1 MKLNFHC
8 LPYGVGKSALSS
20 KLNSIQKIFTIDSKS
35 GLLFTV
41 LCYILIGS
49 YKLFIKKYWR
59 IDKLKNAIR
68 VQLRLSNFLDML
80 HSLILIKPTF
90 NLNSL
95 DEFILLLINS
105 NFLQFNQSLNS
116 ITTKTIL
123 IQENTS
129 KVFDLLKI
137 YEMQYLIELS
147 FNLIRKIFNKFDQS
161 KDDTENIKVQFSNY
175 LKETMNQTML
185 FVFIISKIDVLSLNF
200 LENQKSINYYFIEF
214 INYKLEHLSKYQQ
227 TNFI

>member
-20 KLNSIQKIFTIDSKS
+20 KPNSIQKIFTIDSKS
-35 GLLFTV
+35 GLLFTF

-49 YKLFIKKYWR
+49 YKLFIKKDWR

-68 VQLRLSNFLDML
+68 VQLQLSNILDMQ
-80 HSLILIKPTF
+80 HSLILIKSIF
-90 NLNSL
+90 NSNSL
-95 DEFILLLINS
+95 DEFILLLNS

-123 IQENTS
+123 IQEYIS
-129 KVFDLLKI
+129 KVFNLLKI
-137 YEMQYLIELS
+137 YEVEL

-161 KDDTENIKVQFSNY
+161 KNDTENIKIQFSNY
-175 LKETMNQTML
+175 LKDNKSNHVTCFYNFKDTCN
-185 FVFIISKIDVLSLNF
+185 VFKFSGKIKKGLL
-200 LENQKSINYYFIEF
+200 
-214 INYKLEHLSKYQQ
+214 H
-227 TNFI
+227 